1 MFWTKAMKE
10 WVPQPK
16 VFALLDFS
24 ITLLAVLVASLVALL
39 GL

>member
-1 MFWTKAMKE
+1 VFWTKTMKE
-10 WVPQPK
+10 WVPQPQ
-16 VFALLDFS
+16 VLPLLDFS